1 MKNYLENLLQECES
15 ELTKE
20 VIKIALDNI
29 DDYENPIDYFTD
41 IMEHGCISG
50 IVTELIYYYQTEE
63 FFNRHVDE
71 ILEIYNETLAYVDTD
86 MEINRNNL
94 AWFAFEEAIK
104 SLYYDFIALEEEE

>member
-29 DDYENPIDYFTD
+29 DDYENLIDYFTD

-94 AWFAFEEAIK
+94 TWFAFEETIK

>member
-15 ELTKE
+15 KLTKE

-50 IVTELIYYYQTEE
+50 IVTELIYYYQTEK
-63 FFNRHVDE
+63 FFDRHVDE
-71 ILEIYNETLAYVDTD
+71 ILEIYNTILEQGIELDI
-86 MEINRNNL
+86 EINRNNL
-94 AWFAFEEAIK
+94 SWLAFEETIK
-104 SLYYDFIALEEEE
+104 SLYYDFIVL

>member
-1 MKNYLENLLQECES
+1 MKNYLESLLLNCES

-41 IMEHGCISG
+41 IMEYGCISG

-71 ILEIYNETLAYVDTD
+71 ILEIYNTILEQGIELDI
-86 MEINRNNL
+86 EINRNNL
-94 AWFAFEEAIK
+94 SWLAFEETIK
-104 SLYYDFIALEEEE
+104 SLYYDFIVL

>member
-1 MKNYLENLLQECES
+1 MKNYLESLLLNCES

-71 ILEIYNETLAYVDTD
+71 ILEIYNTILEQGIELDI
-86 MEINRNNL
+86 EINRNNL
-94 AWFAFEEAIK
+94 SWLAFEETIK
-104 SLYYDFIALEEEE
+104 SLYYDFIVL